1 MVTNSLWTSS
11 PFTACLPILSPE
23 PSSADGLFHVSMDRG
38 KPWPGLSRLWKVR
51 EPSRPPPLPP
61 LPPRPGPLDILPPR
75 SPLRPLSLPP

>member
-1 MVTNSLWTSS
+1 MDLS
-11 PFTACLPILSPE
+11 PLTACLPILSPE
-23 PSSADGLFHVSMDRG
+23 PSSADGLFQVSMDRG